1 MRKLYENRTFNVIQD
16 LNDQPEGR
24 YCVFVHDLFGDR
36 VIINCDRVDITPS
49 AIILKRDSEKLNE
62 TAGIMVG
69 VIPVESV
76 WGVIAKDRVI
86 HMTGREWEQYKIDE
100 AENQA
105 ALFKEQYGSD
115 KLISVIMLPDGR
127 QLRLPVT
134 DEQKA
139 AVKAAEAAEGKKEP
153 EVSNGQYGVARTH
166 I

>member
-139 AVKAAEAAEGKKEP
+139 AVKAAEAAEVKKEP

>member
-1 MRKLYENRTFNVIQD
+1 MRKLYENRTFHVIQD
-16 LNDQPEGR
+16 FNDQPEGR

-139 AVKAAEAAEGKKEP
+139 AVKAAEEAEVKKEP

>member
-1 MRKLYENRTFNVIQD
+1 MRKLYENRTFHVIQD
-16 LNDQPEGR
+16 FNDQPEGR

-139 AVKAAEAAEGKKEP
+139 AVKAAEAAEVKKEP